1 LVRVGSPRGIFQG
14 AVVRSAGLSR
24 DFPWQRVRSP
34 SSSKHVLLVAVTKQV
49 GTMLMAIT
57 EKKILKILKK
67 TRKKRSEFSEST
79 NLLQLYP

>member
-24 DFPWQRVRSP
+24 DFPWQRVHSP
-34 SSSKHVLLVAVTKQV
+34 SSSKHVLLVTVTKQT

-57 EKKILKILKK
+57 GQKDFSNKKQKQNNTKENEHRVL
-67 TRKKRSEFSEST
+67 ST
-79 NLLQLYP
+79 D